1 MTVNVSKPAIN
12 VREELADLRKPTG
25 IAGEAMLRAETP
37 QEQFN
42 LIGAGRRNI
51 LINGDFSISQRASY
65 SSATSIANGD
75 YCVDRWKANQGF
87 NIQRFTNAD
96 VLGTNTNYVRMSY
109 SSNSNMGFSQ
119 YIEDLNW
126 KHMLG
131 KECTF
136 SAYVR
141 TNYAESGLRYYDGQ
155 QNYGPRFI
163 FDEQWHK
170 VTWTFTLRT
179 GATTLGFLL
188 DSYNNGSY
196 QNGAASGDY
205 IDIALVQLELGKV
218 ATPFEHRSYGEE
230 LALCQR
236 YYEEILSGSSGYV
249 PFGMAWG
256 PNEPRFTMVYR
267 EKRASPT
274 ISVNQS
280 NDIVSYKAGSGIQY
294 AWSSFNVDQ
303 ATKKTALIYGDAALS
318 TTTGYTVQTRA
329 LGPIKI
335 DAEL

>member
-12 VREELADLRKPTG
+12 VREKLAELDKPTG

-37 QEQFN
+37 QEQQA
-42 LIGAGRRNI
+42 LIGVGRRNV

-65 SSATSIANGD
+65 SSATSIASGD
-75 YCVDRWKANQGF
+75 YCVDRWKANQAF

-109 SSNSNMGFSQ
+109 SNNSNMGFSQ

-141 TNYAESGLRYYDGQ
+141 TNYSESGLRYYDGQ

-163 FDEQWHK
+163 ADEQWHK

-179 GATTLGFLL
+179 GATTLGFLF

-236 YYEEILSGSSGYV
+236 YYQ
-249 PFGMAWG
+249 
-256 PNEPRFTMVYR
+256 
-267 EKRASPT
+267 T
-274 ISVNQS
+274 IGGGDLTLLLYSAAADNYY
-280 NDIVSYKAGSGIQY
+280 IPVSYNTPMRANPTKSISASLVGSATTSYIFGSGVEGCYVGY
-294 AWSSFNVDQ
+294 AVGSTAGRHGINS
-303 ATKKTALIYGDAALS
+303 ATITLN
-318 TTTGYTVQTRA
+318 
-329 LGPIKI
+329 
-335 DAEL
+335 AEL